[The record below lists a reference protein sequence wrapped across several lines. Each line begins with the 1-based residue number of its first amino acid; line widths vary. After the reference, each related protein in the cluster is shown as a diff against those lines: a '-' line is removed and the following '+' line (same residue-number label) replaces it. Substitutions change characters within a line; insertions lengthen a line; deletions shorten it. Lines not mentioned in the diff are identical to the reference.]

1 MYDRYA
7 FESLVTPAEAVKL
20 TGHRTLKDTR
30 IAVAVAEEYRRT
42 GDIKGSIAGLL
53 GAVWNAGRIQ
63 GIREERAKRANIE
76 RNSRQ

>member
-20 TGHRTLKDTR
+20 TVHRTLKDTR

>member
-63 GIREERAKRANIE
+63 GIREERAKKSSSSATNRG
-76 RNSRQ
+76 